1 MNNQIVRV
9 GLTLLLSMTM
19 LPALIGQATVAAK
32 DPQSTP
38 AAISHLPS
46 GALGV
51 QIQWLL
57 DTINTPANVA
67 TADPIEKHV
76 SPVLLARITAE
87 QLAMDF
93 LKLNAQQGLFTV
105 RPDSIVTS
113 RDVPATI
120 AIFVLVGHAGDQIR
134 TSMTI
139 DRDSGLITALN
150 FQLGTAATPVASP
163 DTHITLPQGALGE
176 QIQWLLGMIGGA
188 SPALS
193 HATIAE
199 HFTPGF
205 LAQLPSESLMNVLNQ
220 LVAGFGPLQIED
232 GSLATS
238 RDNPPT
244 SAMLIVQGKNHA
256 RFKVS
261 IAVDRDSGL
270 ISGLLFQP
278 ALAVSPAATAIASP
292 IANGAFVDE
301 EITFQSGSD
310 TIYGSFM
317 HPKPVTSSGSVAPIG
332 AVALIISGSGPT
344 DRNGNSG
351 PLTSMNTNLN
361 IANTLASNGVA
372 SLRYDKLGSGK
383 TGIGAHISGEG
394 IDYTLFLQEAQDA
407 ASFLLGQPNVDP
419 EKLILVGHSEGALFA
434 LVLAQHMVAAGKP
447 PAGLI
452 LVSPLSIRYLDLV
465 EEQVSSQF
473 DHAAA
478 TGQMTQAQAD
488 AGNKD
493 LTAII
498 ESLRT
503 KGTLPTGDMPPALQ
517 PLFNPTSVAFLAQID
532 KIDPREIAKALPATL
547 PVLVLHGE
555 KDQQVTSAQVAHLMS
570 GFELAGNQQAT
581 LVELPNTNHLMK
593 VVKGTPNAAI
603 DYANPALPFSSAAIT
618 AVDTF
623 LHDIHLAGKNAGT

>member
-301 EITFQSGSD
+301 FGTPSDDANAGDFSTGEVYTDIRGYDSIVVFWDNDIALHIQLNAKTGWTEDKSLSTAGEFLPADVELDSSSSDLDGGELLYAGSSAALGDEISRSTYRTYKVGGTAGDLRVILIPGQNNDFATVDLAIGAGDEYTGGSAQPTAEPTVRSKKTPRATEESNPTPRATEKSQKGGALSDDEYLSSIRQEVDTRQKEMTRFNEILAAGADATSSDISELTDILVSWSSLPTYAAPSGYQEIDDAYQSLSENLSTASANIITFLSD
-310 TIYGSFM
+310 TNN
-317 HPKPVTSSGSVAPIG
+317 KD
-332 AVALIISGSGPT
+332 AL
-344 DRNGNSG
+344 
-351 PLTSMNTNLN
+351 NT
-361 IANTLASNGVA
+361 AVA
-372 SLRYDKLGSGK
+372 SLK
-383 TGIGAHISGEG
+383 TAS
-394 IDYTLFLQEAQDA
+394 TLLSD
-407 ASFLLGQPNVDP
+407 LDTMLTT
-419 EKLILVGHSEGALFA
+419 VG
-434 LVLAQHMVAAGKP
+434 
-447 PAGLI
+447 
-452 LVSPLSIRYLDLV
+452 Y
-465 EEQVSSQF
+465 
-473 DHAAA
+473 
-478 TGQMTQAQAD
+478 
-488 AGNKD
+488 
-493 LTAII
+493 
-498 ESLRT
+498 
-503 KGTLPTGDMPPALQ
+503 
-517 PLFNPTSVAFLAQID
+517 
-532 KIDPREIAKALPATL
+532 
-547 PVLVLHGE
+547 
-555 KDQQVTSAQVAHLMS
+555 
-570 GFELAGNQQAT
+570 
-581 LVELPNTNHLMK
+581 
-593 VVKGTPNAAI
+593 
-603 DYANPALPFSSAAIT
+603 
-618 AVDTF
+618 
-623 LHDIHLAGKNAGT
+623 